1 MTVNRAFGAGQ
12 NVSDSNLKQ
21 ILDMQAAK
29 VISDEQIQRVCAP
42 VIRMIELGVLDQ
54 KRKRRKRLELT
65 VLPGVVLML

>member
-1 MTVNRAFGAGQ
+1 M
-12 NVSDSNLKQ
+12 SDSNLKQ